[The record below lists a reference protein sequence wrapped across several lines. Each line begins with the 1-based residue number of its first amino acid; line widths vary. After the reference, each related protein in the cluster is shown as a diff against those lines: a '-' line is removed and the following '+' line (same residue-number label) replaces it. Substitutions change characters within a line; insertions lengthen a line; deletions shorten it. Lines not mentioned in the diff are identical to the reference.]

1 MPSINMPRLG
11 GYSCHAVGC
20 VDETFSCVLP
30 ATCAVGL
37 CDDDKDNSSSK
48 KKKKTTA
55 AAATT
60 TTTNGT
66 TNFVMLM
73 MA

>member
-1 MPSINMPRLG
+1 MPRIG

-20 VDETFSCVLP
+20 VDETVSCVLP

-55 AAATT
+55 TTTT

-66 TNFVMLM
+66 TNFLMLM
-73 MA
+73 A